1 MQKLPKFAVT
11 LLALACTL
19 GQAWADEQAR
29 CRSLSW
35 PLSARLPCIRRP

>member
-19 GQAWADEQAR
+19 GHAWADEQGKPAEFGKNR
-29 CRSLSW
+29 TRALYYF
-35 PLSARLPCIRRP
+35 R